1 MLSAPRSRAEQL
13 IYQRRA
19 QEDKLVNMQT
29 KLKQEFHQS
38 EFAKWQNKGKNIE
51 INNQV
56 RQKLAALRQ
65 ASQTNLHQRRYLFRY
80 SGKNWLS
87 SLPIRT
93 LPTNKKSFKCRRRP
107 NRPVNAWREEWKSS
121 KKRRKK
127 EESKKSM
134 PNYKGDLSKTLT
146 NSGRLTKTWRSWR
159 LPTNETCN

>member
-1 MLSAPRSRAEQL
+1 MVVLSIFFENNKVNYYISVTSMLSAPRSRAEQL

-65 ASQTNLHQRRYLFRY
+65 ASQANLQQRRYQLRY
-80 SGKNWLS
+80 SDKNWLS
-87 SLPIRT
+87 SLPIRMQ
-93 LPTNKKSFKCRRRP
+93 PTNKKSFKCKRHQ
-107 NRPVNAWREEWKSS
+107 NRPANAWLEESKSS
-121 KKRRKK
+121 KKRSKK
-127 EESKKSM
+127 EESKKST
-134 PNYKGDLSKTLT
+134 PN
-146 NSGRLTKTWRSWR
+146 
-159 LPTNETCN
+159 